1 MLPSGMRERIGRR
14 LWLSVMSGSVRQESV
29 LLPWPPTLEQRH
41 LENCRVAASREILI
55 AKLHLP
61 QGCRIAEVGVF
72 KGDFSRHLFDT
83 CHPAELHLID
93 LDLRSHRIAER
104 FQPEIAAGRII
115 LHEGDS
121 SAVVRQF
128 SEGYFDAI
136 YVDGDHSYDGV
147 RRDIDAAAARIAERG
162 VLIFN
167 DYTYWSPC
175 ECMRYGVMQAVNE
188 FCLNTNWEV
197 AYFALDG
204 YMYCDIAIHRK
215 DRSG

>member
-14 LWLSVMSGSVRQESV
+14 LWLSVMSGAVRQESV

-41 LENCRVAASREILI
+41 LENCRIAASREILI
-55 AKLHLP
+55 AGLHLP
-61 QGCRIAEVGVF
+61 GGPVASLKSGVF

-83 CHPAELHLID
+83 RQRADDPIH

-104 FQPEIAAGRII
+104 FQPEIAGRII

-147 RRDIDAAAARIAERG
+147 RRDIDAAAPRIAERG

-188 FCLNTNWEV
+188 FCLNTDWEV
-197 AYFALDG
+197 AYFALER
-204 YMYCDIAIHRK
+204 HVL
-215 DRSG
+215 